1 MNLTQEAQKFLNT
14 YYPETPLTIPI
25 EVNGRLTRVF
35 GHFKYNVRTREPIK
49 ISLAKRLFNEE
60 NQHLI
65 LGTLYHELV
74 HYACFVKGA
83 PYEDGHSY
91 FERELIRC
99 NAPATRTQNYED
111 KTQIKVHAYSCTK
124 CEKLFKRRRK
134 LSSKDSHGKL
144 ASTHR
149 CPCSG
154 KLRYLGFSEVVV

>member
-1 MNLTQEAQKFLNT
+1 MNLQTEAQNFLAKF
-14 YYPETPLTIPI
+14 YPEVPLTIPI

-35 GHFKYNVRTREPIK
+35 GHFKYNPRTREPIK
-49 ISLAKRLFNEE
+49 ISLAKRMFTKE

-83 PYEDGHSY
+83 PYKDGHPY

-99 NAPATRTQNYED
+99 DAPATRTQQYED
-111 KTQIKVHAYSCTK
+111 KSLMKVHAYHCTK
-124 CEKLFKRRRK
+124 CEKLFNRRRK
-134 LSSKDSHGKL
+134 LSSGDSYGKL

-154 KLRYLGFSEVVV
+154 KLRYMGFEEVVV